1 MSSRHHRRKAFFED
15 RAVKWDIICNHDEA
29 KLEEIFKVLSLK
41 KGDRVLD
48 VGTGTG
54 ILIPHILKRIGSEGR
69 IVALD
74 YTENMIKEAKEKFP
88 QKEKEYPNV
97 NFVIK
102 NFFETT
108 SECLFDSIICYSCFP
123 HLEDKEQFFQ
133 KSFDL
138 LNWDGTLLIAH
149 SSSRAEINEMHAR
162 KNEAVRDDFLP
173 SIEEIKALGEQGGFV
188 LLAEKDD
195 KRMFYILMKKTKY

>member
-1 MSSRHHRRKAFFED
+1 MSSRHHKRKAFFD
-15 RAVKWDIICNHDEA
+15 LHANTWDVICNHDEA

-54 ILIPHILKRIGSEGR
+54 ILIPHILKRIGSEGK

-74 YTENMIKEAKEKFP
+74 HTENMIKKAKEKFP
-88 QKEKEYPNV
+88 QKEYPNV

-102 NFFETT
+102 SFFETT
-108 SECLFDSIICYSCFP
+108 SKYLFDSIICYSCFP
-123 HLEDKEQFFQ
+123 HLEDKERFFQ

-138 LNWDGTLLIAH
+138 LNWTGTLLIAH

-173 SIEEIKALGEQGGFV
+173 SLEEIKALGEQGGFV

-195 KRMFYILMKKTKY
+195 KRMFYVLMKKQKN